1 MTAPSVSPLDPDST
15 SFPSRKG
22 QIPFSS
28 IDASPL
34 KIFSLPDE
42 PAAGLAPRRR
52 SGRVGAI
59 DETRREPAGNPSK
72 PGKWLSHQD
81 FYPPCSLGSRLAS
94 ELQLAHGVR
103 GTVYAPWS
111 YSSPRTLLGGRG
123 SHLGAGWRRA
133 QRLTGKEH
141 APSAVAGS
149 TPELPIDAGA
159 RSALTAAA
167 EAGPASEP
175 PQGTYALA
183 PRIHVR
189 GVVLHLLPITPAGRQ
204 AALASCAVPGN
215 STGLK

>member
-1 MTAPSVSPLDPDST
+1 MTAASGSPLDADLASVP
-15 SFPSRKG
+15 FRKG

-28 IDASPL
+28 IDTSLL
-34 KIFSLPDE
+34 KNFSLLRE
-42 PAAGLAPRRR
+42 ATAGLAPGRS
-52 SGRVGAI
+52 SGRVRAI
-59 DETRREPAGNPSK
+59 GEMRRGPAGSPPKS
-72 PGKWLSHQD
+72 GKLLSRQD
-81 FYPPCSLGSRLAS
+81 FCPSGPCGGRLAP
-94 ELQLAHGVR
+94 ELQCTCGVR

-141 APSAVAGS
+141 APSAVGS
-149 TPELPIDAGA
+149 TPELPIDSGA

-175 PQGTYALA
+175 PQGIYALS

-189 GVVLHLLPITPAGRQ
+189 GIALQLFPITSAGRQ
-204 AALASCAVPGN
+204 AALASCAVPGD